1 MPLYTYRAKN
11 ESGRISSG
19 EVKVASRNDLV
30 AILSQKGFTPIDI
43 QEKNVF
49 TDVSQLSIFKKKVK
63 IKDLA
68 VFCRQFAI
76 VLEAGVPIAG
86 AMDVLRE
93 QAQNPTLKEVLTDV
107 YDNIQKGISL
117 SESMKQH
124 AEVFPEILI
133 NMIEA
138 GEVSG
143 QLDIVLKRMA
153 DHFEK
158 EFKLNQK
165 IKSAM
170 TYPVILCIVAV
181 IVISVLMLNVIPTFA
196 DVLKG
201 MGSELP
207 IYTRILVAVS
217 EYFKNFWWLNFI
229 IIIGIV
235 AGSRGYLKT
244 PDGKRFFG
252 RLAISVPIVKG
263 IVRAVLTS
271 RFTRT
276 LGTLVGSGVLL
287 IQSLEI
293 VRKIIGNT
301 VVQDKLDFVIDEIK
315 KGRGL
320 TQPLTQVGYFPPM
333 LVSMVRIGEESG
345 SIDFALNK
353 AADFYDEEVE
363 TAMNQMTTIIEPMIT
378 IAMGAVVAF
387 IIISILVPMI
397 SVYQGFA
404 NQSGG

>member
-68 VFCRQFAI
+68 IFCRQFAI

-124 AEVFPEILI
+124 LEVFPEMLV
-133 NMIEA
+133 NMVEA

-143 QLDIVLKRMA
+143 QLDIVFKRLA
-153 DHFEK
+153 DNYEK
-158 EFKLNQK
+158 EHKLNHK
-165 IKSAM
+165 IKSAL
-170 TYPVILCIVAV
+170 TYPVILVAVAV
-181 IVISVLMLNVIPTFA
+181 IVIAVLMIFVVPTFA
-196 DVLKG
+196 GVLTG

-207 IYTRILVAVS
+207 LFTKILIGIS
-217 EYFKNFWWLNFI
+217 NYFKNFWWLNVLI
-229 IIIGIV
+229 IFGLVFGIRYYM
-235 AGSRGYLKT
+235 AT
-244 PDGKRFFG
+244 PEGKRLFAGMSIRF
-252 RLAISVPIVKG
+252 PIIKAL
-263 IVRAVLTS
+263 IKTILTA
-271 RFTRT
+271 RMTRT
-276 LGTLVGSGVLL
+276 LGTLLSSGVML

-293 VRKIIGNT
+293 VKKVLGNA
-301 VVQDKLDFVIDEIK
+301 VIQDKLDVVIDEIK
-315 KGRGL
+315 KGKGL
-320 TQPLTQVGYFPPM
+320 TQPLAGIGYFPPM

-345 SIDFALNK
+345 NIDFALDK
-353 AADFYDEEVE
+353 AADFYDQEVE
-363 TAMNQMTTIIEPMIT
+363 TAMGQLTTIIEPIIT
-378 IAMGAVVAF
+378 IFLGIVVAF
-387 IIISILVPMI
+387 IIISILYPMI
-397 SVYQGFA
+397 SVYQGMA